1 MWFKNDLYA
10 IRKWIK
16 NLIPACLLTFKEYLD
31 NILLSFLKRGS
42 RNSTWY
48 LLDLF
53 MKRGPYN
60 HVHTPLLVIYIKS
73 KDVAAAS
80 ICNRKL
86 SIVKWWRR
94 LRGFI
99 FQLLRYIES
108 SEIISGEWA
117 YHTEHYFA
125 YCISLPHQITF
136 QLENRRLTFFIKAL
150 IGFGF
155 KSAPIWFLFKW
166 KIETSQILRYNFC
179 FRTLKGI
186 YI

>member
-16 NLIPACLLTFKEYLD
+16 NLILACLLTFKEYLD
-31 NILLSFLKRGS
+31 NILLFFLNEVQGTLPDTCLTCLWKGAH
-42 RNSTWY
+42 TITY
-48 LLDLF
+48 ILLFSLS
-53 MKRGPYN
+53 
-60 HVHTPLLVIYIKS
+60 IKS

-166 KIETSQILRYNFC
+166 KIKTSQILRYNFC